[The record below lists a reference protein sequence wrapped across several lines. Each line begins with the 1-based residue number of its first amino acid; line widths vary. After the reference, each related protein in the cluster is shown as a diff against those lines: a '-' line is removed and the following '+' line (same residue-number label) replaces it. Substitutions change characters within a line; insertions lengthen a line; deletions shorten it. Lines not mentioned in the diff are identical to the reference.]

1 MTTSFHFS
9 NIFIMKLTITFA
21 SIALAIS
28 LGSAVEAASCSSL
41 YGQCGG
47 KKRAIHDILI
57 NTSNFFC
64 Y

>member
-1 MTTSFHFS
+1 
-9 NIFIMKLTITFA
+9 MKLTITFA

-47 KKRAIHDILI
+47 KRKLVFLHK
-57 NTSNFFC
+57 FV
-64 Y
+64 